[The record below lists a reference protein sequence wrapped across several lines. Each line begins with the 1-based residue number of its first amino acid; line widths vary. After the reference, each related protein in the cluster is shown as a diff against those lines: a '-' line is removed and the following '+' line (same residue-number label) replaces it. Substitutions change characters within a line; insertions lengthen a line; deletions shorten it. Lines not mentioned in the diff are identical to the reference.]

1 MAPKIKIV
9 DVSDKNDEYAVTV
22 DEVKESELPAENT
35 TSETTEETTAI
46 IQKKDENEGEEV
58 SKDTTTTELRG
69 VRDTTNGIVKD
80 DPSPT
85 KKIREQQLVKCEK
98 CGKFVTPKTLK
109 YTHSLKCGVEKYQPG
124 RPKKSKINENVK
136 EEAPPPP
143 PPTEPPPPP
152 PAPVQKVVKDKPPPV
167 LKQDVKPPIVKE
179 VVKSFEEMRKERL
192 EERLKQREERNINLF
207 KQVL

>member
-1 MAPKIKIV
+1 MPPKIKIV

-22 DEVKESELPAENT
+22 DEIEKSQLPTENT

-46 IQKKDENEGEEV
+46 IGEKDEGKAEEV
-58 SKDTTTTELRG
+58 SKDTTITE
-69 VRDTTNGIVKD
+69 
-80 DPSPT
+80 PT

-143 PPTEPPPPP
+143 PP
-152 PAPVQKVVKDKPPPV
+152 APVQPKVKDKPPPV
-167 LKQDVKPPIVKE
+167 VKQDIKPPIVKE
-179 VVKSFEEMRKERL
+179 VVKSLEEMRKERL
-192 EERLKQREERNINLF
+192 KERLKQREERNINLF